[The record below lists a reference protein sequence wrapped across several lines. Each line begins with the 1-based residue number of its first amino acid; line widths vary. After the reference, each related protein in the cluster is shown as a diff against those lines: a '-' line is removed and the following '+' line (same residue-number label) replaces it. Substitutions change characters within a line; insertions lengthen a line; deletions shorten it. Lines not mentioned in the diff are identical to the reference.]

1 MSKKEDRRQRRVEVT
16 LTIRRAGD
24 APSGSDCHVEASDRS
39 LPSCSTWKKRKIEKS
54 RKGLGGV
61 EGEIFMVHRLNAA
74 PFSLSS

>member
-1 MSKKEDRRQRRVEVT
+1 MLQVDQIATLKRQIGVFLSNLE
-16 LTIRRAGD
+16 
-24 APSGSDCHVEASDRS
+24 EA
-39 LPSCSTWKKRKIEKS
+39 KIEKS